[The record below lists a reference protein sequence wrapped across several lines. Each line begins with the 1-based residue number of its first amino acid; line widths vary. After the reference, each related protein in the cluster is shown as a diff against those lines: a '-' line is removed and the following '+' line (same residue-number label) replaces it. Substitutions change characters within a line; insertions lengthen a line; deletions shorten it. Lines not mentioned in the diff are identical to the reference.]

1 MVWLVRVTDFSSKR
15 YNNIG
20 QSAGR
25 VRRRLIALIL
35 SVEGVRI
42 EVLI

>member
-15 YNNIG
+15 YNIG
-20 QSAGR
+20 QSADR

-35 SVEGVRI
+35 SVEEVRI